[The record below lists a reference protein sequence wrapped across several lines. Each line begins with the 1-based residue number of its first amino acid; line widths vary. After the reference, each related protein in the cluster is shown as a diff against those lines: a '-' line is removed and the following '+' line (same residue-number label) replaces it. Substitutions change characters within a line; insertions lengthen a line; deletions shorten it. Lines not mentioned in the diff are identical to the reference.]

1 MNREKTRILA
11 ISDEVV
17 PFIYSGR
24 IRDRFADVDMVIGC
38 GDLPFYY
45 LEFVVTMLDVPLY
58 YVHGNHDHE
67 RQYMSDGRVA
77 TRAEGCISI
86 DGELNSENGLLM
98 AGLGGSIRYKTEG
111 EHQYSDSE
119 MTSRMRRISH
129 RLLFN
134 RYRYGR
140 YLDLLIAHSPPFGIH
155 DLKDPAHIGFR
166 SFLKF
171 MDDFRPKLLL
181 HGHCH
186 VYRGDVITLSKYKE
200 TQVVNVYPYRLIDYH
215 PLEGFTIH

>member
-1 MNREKTRILA
+1 
-11 ISDEVV
+11 
-17 PFIYSGR
+17 
-24 IRDRFADVDMVIGC
+24 MVIGC

-119 MTSRMRRISH
+119 MTSRMRRISL

-155 DLKDPAHIGFR
+155 DLKDPAHIG
-166 SFLKF
+166 L
-171 MDDFRPKLLL
+171 RPKRPGTHRFSFFPKIYGRLPPQIALAWAL
-181 HGHCH
+181 PCLSWRCD
-186 VYRGDVITLSKYKE
+186 YALQIQGDTGGQCLPTPIV
-200 TQVVNVYPYRLIDYH
+200 
-215 PLEGFTIH
+215 